1 MKIKIVNYMMKYTHI
16 YFKSLNKLKNLILN
30 MVFNS
35 NLRLR
40 KINQLKQQFETVF
53 YKKLKF

>member
-1 MKIKIVNYMMKYTHI
+1 MMKYTHI

-40 KINQLKQQFETVF
+40 KINQLKQQSETIF